1 MSFILFLNL
10 DITMDS
16 TRLFVLGLCLL
27 FLQSLVDG
35 RAVEEMIID
44 DEYSEFLSEVAKAE
58 SLTEQ
63 DSTDLIQYDI
73 DLLSDT
79 DDELERESD
88 NVGKLYRY

>member
-1 MSFILFLNL
+1 
-10 DITMDS
+10 MDS

-58 SLTEQ
+58 SSTEQ
-63 DSTDLIQYDI
+63 DRSDLSQYDI
-73 DLLSDT
+73 DLLPDA
-79 DDELERESD
+79 DVALEIESD

>member
-1 MSFILFLNL
+1 
-10 DITMDS
+10 MDS

-35 RAVEEMIID
+35 RAVEKMMID

-63 DSTDLIQYDI
+63 DSTDRLSQYDI
-73 DLLSDT
+73 DLLPDI

-88 NVGKLYRY
+88 NVGKFYRD

>member
-1 MSFILFLNL
+1 MSFVLFLYL
-10 DITMDS
+10 DIAMDS

-58 SLTEQ
+58 SSTEQ
-63 DSTDLIQYDI
+63 DSADLSQYDI
-73 DLLSDT
+73 DLLPDT
-79 DDELERESD
+79 DDDLEIESD
-88 NVGKLYRY
+88 NVGKLNRD